1 MRTSQKQRQQLNL
14 RQKSYLATR
23 ALVLQQPLN
32 DFDALIDRFAA
43 NSLLVEKRPLHAAAE
58 GVWKGDLESFVDER
72 EETPADVIVNE
83 LIDRN
88 LVDERDIE
96 TARYV
101 ASDLDD
107 HGFFPRTVRNY
118 AASTGLDPAAV
129 RRVLKA
135 MNTLEPAGLGAADAP
150 HAIALQVSRVLPT
163 ISVTEC
169 ARILRA
175 HSRSVSPG
183 VIRVCLSKMRMPAD
197 TVTLQKVMAVIDPE
211 PLWRLMPERPRTII
225 PDIVI
230 EVNGSGGQLTCSV
243 PLPAWTLGM
252 DGAVLNSLEDPDLR
266 KRVAREAGVVRWIDD
281 AIAGRTIAL
290 TKLGNALIDL
300 LAPYLSREADAPR
313 RVSVEKLMQ
322 ATGISRTTMV
332 RALRGKYIQTPR
344 GTMRLRMLVMDRWE
358 TKSDAAR
365 QAITLL
371 LTSQANGKPLSDRE
385 IAEHVAVSGI
395 RVSRR
400 TVAKYR
406 LSLGIPARYFRQR

>member
-14 RQKSYLATR
+14 RQRSYLATR
-23 ALVLQQPLN
+23 ALVLQQPLYG
-32 DFDALIDRFAA
+32 FDALIDRFAA
-43 NSLLVEKRPLHAAAE
+43 NSLLVEKQPLHDAAE
-58 GVWKGDLESFVDER
+58 SVWKGDLDNFVDEQ
-72 EETPADVIVNE
+72 EETSADVIVNE

-107 HGFFPRTVRNY
+107 RGFFPKTARNY
-118 AASTGLDPAAV
+118 ATSTGLDPAAV

-135 MNTLEPAGLGAADAP
+135 INTLEPAGLGAVDAS
-150 HAIALQVSRVLPT
+150 HAIALQISRVLPA

-183 VIRVCLSKMRMPAD
+183 VIRACLSKMHMSTD
-197 TVTLQKVMAVIDPE
+197 TMTLQQVLTVIDPE
-211 PLWRLMPERPRTII
+211 PLRRLMPERPRAII

-230 EVNGSGGQLTCSV
+230 EVDGSSGRLTCSV
-243 PLPAWTLGM
+243 PLPSWTLGM
-252 DGAVLNSLEDPDLR
+252 DGAVLGSLEDPDLR
-266 KRVAREAGVVRWIDD
+266 KRAAREAGVVRWIDN
-281 AIAGRTIAL
+281 AIAERTIAL

-313 RVSVEKLMQ
+313 RVPVEKLMQ

-332 RALRGKYIQTPR
+332 RALRGKYVQTPR
-344 GTMRLRMLVMDRWE
+344 GTMRLRMLVMDQWE

-371 LTSQANGKPLSDRE
+371 LASQVDGKPLSDRE
-385 IAEHVAVSGI
+385 IAERIATSGI
-395 RVSRR
+395 RISRR

-406 LSLGIPARYFRQR
+406 LSLGVPARYFRQR